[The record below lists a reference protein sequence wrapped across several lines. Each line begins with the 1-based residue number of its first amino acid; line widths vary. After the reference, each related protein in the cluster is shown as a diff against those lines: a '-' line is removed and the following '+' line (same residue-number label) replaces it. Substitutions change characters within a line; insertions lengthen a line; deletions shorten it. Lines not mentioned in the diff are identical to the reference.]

1 MISVFFCGTSRHFQ
15 KDCLKFKAWLEK
27 KGKPSAF
34 TCLES
39 NLAEVSYN
47 TQWIDS
53 GCTVHVSNTMQVFL
67 TTQTINQNERYVY
80 MGNRVNASVKAIG
93 TYCLILDTGR
103 HLYLLETCYVPS
115 LLRNLVSL
123 SKLDK
128 TGYFFNF
135 GNGCFSLFKHNYL
148 VDTGTLCDNS
158 YKLNLNSICRNTLN
172 SAS

>member
-1 MISVFFCGTSRHFQ
+1 MR
-15 KDCLKFKAWLEK
+15 
-27 KGKPSAF
+27 
-34 TCLES
+34 
-39 NLAEVSYN
+39 
-47 TQWIDS
+47 
-53 GCTVHVSNTMQVFL
+53 
-67 TTQTINQNERYVY
+67 
-80 MGNRVNASVKAIG
+80 NRVKALGKAIG
-93 TYCLILDTGR
+93 TYLLILDIEH
-103 HLYLLETCYVPS
+103 HLDLLETCYVHS
-115 LLRNLVSL
+115 VSRNLVSL